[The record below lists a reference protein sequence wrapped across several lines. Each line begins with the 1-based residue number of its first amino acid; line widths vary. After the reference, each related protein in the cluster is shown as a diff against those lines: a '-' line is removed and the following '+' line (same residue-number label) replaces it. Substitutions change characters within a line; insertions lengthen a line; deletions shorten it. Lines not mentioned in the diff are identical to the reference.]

1 MDEIEV
7 VEDVAPASKL
17 KAPPSAPA
25 GKGRGSGY
33 ELPWVEKYRPTQ
45 LKDVVG
51 NEAIISR
58 LRVVAESGNMPHLL
72 LAGAPGTGKTT
83 TVLALARATLGTRF
97 RDGVLELNA
106 SDDRG
111 IDTVRTKI
119 KAFAQQKVTLP
130 PGVHKIVLL
139 DEADSMTGG
148 AQQALRRTMELYANT
163 TRFALACNLSSKII
177 EPIQSRCA
185 VVRFARLADGDIAK
199 RLRYV
204 LGEEGVTYD
213 QAGIEAAVFMAE
225 GDMRNAL
232 NNCQSAYH
240 GFGSVTAENL
250 YKVADTPRPRVAK
263 EFIHCCLAGDIEKA
277 IATVDGLSGMGYP
290 PIDIIQ
296 TLFRVAKSDSD
307 IKSEAVKLQL
317 LRHIGHTHMRIAEG
331 TASTIQLAGLAAK
344 LCTINTI

>member
-1 MDEIEV
+1 
-7 VEDVAPASKL
+7 
-17 KAPPSAPA
+17 
-25 GKGRGSGY
+25 
-33 ELPWVEKYRPTQ
+33 
-45 LKDVVG
+45 
-51 NEAIISR
+51 
-58 LRVVAESGNMPHLL
+58 
-72 LAGAPGTGKTT
+72 
-83 TVLALARATLGTRF
+83 
-97 RDGVLELNA
+97 
-106 SDDRG
+106 
-111 IDTVRTKI
+111 
-119 KAFAQQKVTLP
+119 
-130 PGVHKIVLL
+130 
-139 DEADSMTGG
+139 
-148 AQQALRRTMELYANT
+148 MELYANT

-250 YKVADTPRPRVAK
+250 FKVADAPRPRVAK
-263 EFIHCCLAGDIEKA
+263 EFIQCCLAGDIERA
-277 IATVDGLSGMGYP
+277 VATVDLLSDMGYP

-296 TLFRVAKSDSD
+296 TLFRVAKADTD

-331 TASTIQLAGLAAK
+331 SASTIQLAGLAGK
-344 LCTINTI
+344 LCSIETK